1 MPKYNKMNRYKKI
14 SLACLSLLFT
24 LALPSWARAETVIEK
39 VARTGYLNVG
49 VRWDVVPYSYVDDQG
64 KLVGYSIDL
73 YNRIKQDLEKQLG
86 KPVTIQ
92 VEPVGFKDL
101 VPKLQKNEVD
111 IVCGVG
117 FNWEDA
123 RFVDFSVSNSVAA
136 IRLLVKKDSNLG
148 TPESLAGKRIAVAP
162 ESPAEETIRL
172 LQPKAVLVNNFQDVN
187 EAMTALQ
194 QGKVDAIAGNTI
206 VLDGTR
212 QIQSSPDSY
221 KLVPADI
228 PYARYG
234 VSCAVPKNDSGF
246 LWLVNRSLI
255 SMMQEYLLGQND
267 TVTMIDHW
275 FGPNG
280 ITPVDP
286 KLMKI
291 FFAFEIE
298 THDQVPPA
306 KK

>member
-1 MPKYNKMNRYKKI
+1 MNRFKKL
-14 SLACLSLLFT
+14 SLTCLSLLFT
-24 LALPSWARAETVIEK
+24 LALPGLARAETVIEK

-64 KLVGYSIDL
+64 KLVGYSIDI
-73 YNRIKQDLEKQLG
+73 YNRIKQDLQTELG
-86 KPVTIQ
+86 KPITVQ
-92 VEPVGFKDL
+92 VEPVGFNEL
-101 VPKLQKNEVD
+101 VPKFQKDEVD

-117 FNWEDA
+117 FTWDDA
-123 RFVDFSVSNSVAA
+123 RFVDFSVSNSVAG
-136 IRLLVKKDSNLG
+136 IRLLVKRDSTLG
-148 TPESLAGKRIAVAP
+148 SPESLVGKRIAVAP
-162 ESPAEETIRL
+162 GTPAEQTILL
-172 LQPKAVLVNNFQDVN
+172 LQPKAVIVNDFQDVN
-187 EAMTALQ
+187 AAVTALQ

-206 VLDGTR
+206 ILDGTR
-212 QIQSSPDSY
+212 QVQNAPDSY
-221 KLVPADI
+221 KIVPTDL

-234 VSCAVPKNDSGF
+234 VSCAVPKNDSTF

-255 SMMQEYLLGQND
+255 SMMQDYLKGESK

-275 FGPNG
+275 FGQNG

-286 KLMKI
+286 TLLKL

-298 THDQVPPA
+298 THDQVPPV